1 MMNIWEK
8 SILSM
13 QRGTQRISIAAVLF
27 AERVQVEIAIV
38 RLRLRI
44 DEVQARINEL
54 YQGIGRKVV
63 NLSRGEAL
71 PATSEQLIR
80 DEEIALA
87 MHELTDRKQELEE
100 LNNKIRTEQSSKI
113 ARKQTEGTD
122 V

>member
-1 MMNIWEK
+1 MNIWEK
-8 SILSM
+8 AILSM
-13 QRGTQRISIAAVLF
+13 QRGTQRISVAAVLF
-27 AERVQVEIAIV
+27 AERVRVEVAIV
-38 RLRLRI
+38 RLRIRINEVHARI
-44 DEVQARINEL
+44 DEL

-71 PATSEQLIR
+71 PKTCEQLVQ

-100 LNNKIRTEQSSKI
+100 LNNKVKTEQSSFKI
-113 ARKQTEGTD
+113 ARKRTEGAD